1 MNSMYMILADTNL
14 SSKEV
19 NKMVNDINQ
28 LDGITFAL
36 SLDSVVGNELP
47 QDFIPSTIRNELK
60 GDNHQI
66 MMVASD
72 YKIASD
78 EINTQIDAVDA
89 IAKKYDHT
97 SMVIGEA
104 PCTKD
109 LITITDTDFKTVS
122 VVSIGAIFAIILLV
136 FRSISFASYSSICY

>member
-89 IAKKYDHT
+89 IAKNMT
-97 SMVIGEA
+97 ILPMVIGEA

-109 LITITDTDFKTVS
+109 LITITDTDFKN
-122 VVSIGAIFAIILLV
+122 G
-136 FRSISFASYSSICY
+136 